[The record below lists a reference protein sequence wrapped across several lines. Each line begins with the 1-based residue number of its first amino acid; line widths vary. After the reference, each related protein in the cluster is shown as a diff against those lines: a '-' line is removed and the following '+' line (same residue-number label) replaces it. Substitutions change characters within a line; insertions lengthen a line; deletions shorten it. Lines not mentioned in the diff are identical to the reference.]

1 MSAGTK
7 FKIDQVHFF
16 LNDNFNK
23 VFKSKVLFQNVTIG
37 VDQKLTN
44 FTKVFKKSEI
54 SYLTKNLFVKR
65 LTRGN

>member
-23 VFKSKVLFQNVTIG
+23 VFKSNVLFQNVTIG

-44 FTKVFKKSEI
+44 FTKVFKKSEN
-54 SYLTKNLFVKR
+54 SYLTKNLFVTR
-65 LTRGN
+65 LTRGD